1 MQVYE
6 GKKDITEL
14 KEKVGEWRRSL
25 EKLKSK
31 QYKCNSKTY
40 NTALHVVDRIEK
52 FYGHH

>member
-25 EKLKSK
+25 EKEKKSK

-40 NTALHVVDRIEK
+40 NTALQVVDRT
-52 FYGHH
+52 